1 MKKYKVWMPLLA
13 LTVLLGLGLAKTS
26 MVKASESM
34 EIRIVDGVFIGNV
47 DVSDLTEE
55 EAHAKVQEQLDALM
69 GTTFELVSENGTV
82 ETTLTE
88 LGASFD
94 LDTAVQE
101 AVAVGHSGSLI
112 RRFKET
118 EDLKK
123 QEQVV
128 DLRLRVDNQ
137 TAARFLY
144 ANGKSL
150 NLPAVNMGLV
160 KEGGSFTT
168 VPGSNGN
175 EVDYV
180 ASVSAI
186 NDAINNWT
194 VGDDTTIK
202 LVCNTVQFKGSESE
216 LAKVKDCLGS
226 FSTYF
231 GTGNTGREINVRNGC
246 SLVNGAVVYPGDEFS
261 VNVALS
267 PYTYEN
273 GYQEAGSYENGQVVN
288 SMGGGICQVS
298 TTLYNAVIRAELE
311 VTQRAPHSMVVTYVD
326 LSGDAAIAGDYKD
339 LKFKNNTD
347 APIYIEGYCSG
358 GNICFNIYGQESRAA
373 GRKVDFVSETL
384 SEDKPATNFNLSG
397 DVPLGYY
404 HKDVSSHIGYNARL
418 WKIVY
423 QDGVEQSRDVF
434 NNSTYRASAGTTTV
448 GVAGA
453 TEEQLAAINAAIA
466 QAIATKDDQVV
477 EDTVAALAAPPAP
490 VETPQPQAPQ
500 QPSEPQNPSQDTT
513 QNPTQDPT
521 QKPTQEPTQNPTQDP
536 TQTPN
541 QDSTQNPGSNTNV
554 DGNNPTTVT
563 Q

>member
-1 MKKYKVWMPLLA
+1 M
-13 LTVLLGLGLAKTS
+13 
-26 MVKASESM
+26 
-34 EIRIVDGVFIGNV
+34 
-47 DVSDLTEE
+47 
-55 EAHAKVQEQLDALM
+55 
-69 GTTFELVSENGTV
+69 
-82 ETTLTE
+82 
-88 LGASFD
+88 
-94 LDTAVQE
+94 
-101 AVAVGHSGSLI
+101 
-112 RRFKET
+112 
-118 EDLKK
+118 
-123 QEQVV
+123 
-128 DLRLRVDNQ
+128 
-137 TAARFLY
+137 Y

-311 VTQRAPHSMVVTYVD
+311 VTQRA
-326 LSGDAAIAGDYKD
+326 
-339 LKFKNNTD
+339 
-347 APIYIEGYCSG
+347 
-358 GNICFNIYGQESRAA
+358 
-373 GRKVDFVSETL
+373 
-384 SEDKPATNFNLSG
+384 
-397 DVPLGYY
+397 
-404 HKDVSSHIGYNARL
+404 
-418 WKIVY
+418 
-423 QDGVEQSRDVF
+423 
-434 NNSTYRASAGTTTV
+434 
-448 GVAGA
+448 
-453 TEEQLAAINAAIA
+453 IA

-521 QKPTQEPTQNPTQDP
+521 QKPTQEPTQNPTQNPTQDP

-554 DGNNPTTVT
+554 DGNNQTTVT